1 MLELRHFRVRCLGQ
15 QGIFESMY
23 RKLLVHEISKESGLL
38 TSSEKAKN
46 H

>member
-1 MLELRHFRVRCLGQ
+1 MLEFRHFGVRRLGQ
-15 QGIFESMY
+15 QGILESMY
-23 RKLLVHEISKESGLL
+23 RELPVCEIPKELGLL